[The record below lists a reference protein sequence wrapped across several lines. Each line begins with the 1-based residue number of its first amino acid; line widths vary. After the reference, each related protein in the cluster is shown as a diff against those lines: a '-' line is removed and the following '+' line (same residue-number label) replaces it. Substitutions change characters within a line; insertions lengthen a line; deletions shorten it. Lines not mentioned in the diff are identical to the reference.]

1 MQSSQRERDREAER
15 QRDRESSW
23 RTNLKL
29 SGKRWGLHY
38 PVAET
43 DWWSYKMTEKCVIAP
58 WKNGLANT
66 IGCETDR
73 YNEMKLRCEMTCS
86 CQAPICVPYLLG
98 NIRSGY
104 LDAWIIPPHLT
115 INQFGLGR
123 KREKERERKLERWC
137 KPEVA
142 VVQLYAWWRVS
153 CCKKGRGR
161 AR

>member
-1 MQSSQRERDREAER
+1 MQSSQRERQRGRETER

-123 KREKERERKLERWC
+123 KREKERERKREKERERERESIKW
-137 KPEVA
+137 KAP
-142 VVQLYAWWRVS
+142 Q
-153 CCKKGRGR
+153 RGKCGKLKI
-161 AR
+161 